1 MTATFHSSRPVL
13 LLSLAL
19 ALHMLMATAP
29 ARAEKAD
36 KEKPVNLEADRVSA
50 DDARKVYTFEGNVR
64 LVQGTMSLL
73 ADRVVVTQDESGFQK
88 GVAYGLNGKLA
99 KFRQKRE
106 GKDEWIDGEAER
118 IDHDAKT
125 DTTELFIRAWVKS
138 GQDEVRGPYIRYD
151 ALTEQY
157 LVASAPGAKP
167 TASGTA
173 PGAAPAGRVR
183 AILQPKGKGADT
195 AAPTGTT
202 KGDGL
207 PLKSAPTVNTDR

>member
-1 MTATFHSSRPVL
+1 MTPSRHFARPAL

-19 ALHMLMATAP
+19 AFALGTGP
-29 ARAEKAD
+29 ACAEKAD

-118 IDHDAKT
+118 IEHDAKT

-167 TASGTA
+167 TSTGTTAAA
-173 PGAAPAGRVR
+173 PGGRVR
-183 AILQPKGKGADT
+183 AIIQPKGKGEAAGT
-195 AAPTGTT
+195 APAAGKSDGAP
-202 KGDGL
+202 L
-207 PLKSAPTVNTDR
+207 RIAPTVNTDR